1 MNRFCTYIDGLPC
14 IVPFVNAQ
22 PVMWPPSMQDKV
34 KK

>member
-1 MNRFCTYIDGLPC
+1 MNSFCTYIDGLPC
-14 IVPFVNAQ
+14 IVQFMSAQ

>member
-1 MNRFCTYIDGLPC
+1 MNIFCTYIDGRPC
-14 IVPFVNAQ
+14 IVQSLNAQ